1 MALIT
6 NVLKKVRESGFVR
19 FVGGKFLDKDD
30 NEIVVTSESTPP
42 PTVVSGNN
50 NAWAL
55 GFKSAITPEAPGDG
69 YFRLSDTIPGDVGLM
84 WVSDTDANSVSLAA
98 RRGLIRPGDNLYVIS
113 KTNPSTILSIWSVT
127 AAAVAKSLYAE
138 IPVSFVAGTGLPG
151 SLEPCEIIHVPGG
164 STALTEA
171 IMLTAMP
178 GVARFSFGG
187 VGGAIDGF
195 FTAAGEFVS
204 FINPTYAFAS
214 LPTITSAND
223 GSVVRIDPAS
233 FGGGSSRVNKNIQAV
248 ANLTDNVWD
257 PAGGR
262 QLLYSAYGSAAAPLS
277 SMAAIIG
284 HAITQFDL
292 GVNGNFSMPANFL
305 KLGRGINVIA
315 RAGKTGTS
323 AGTTPI
329 ATRFGKNNTTS
340 DQLISSVTLT
350 NTSLQQCNLNSVA
363 RVTAVGAGT
372 SVFTADSLGAN
383 GQGTNSIG
391 DRSTSFDSTL
401 VNYVSVTA
409 DPSNDTDTHALY
421 SLEIWW
427 VK

>member
-30 NEIVVTSESTPP
+30 NEIVVTSESTP
-42 PTVVSGNN
+42 TTTIVSGNN

-55 GFKSAITPEAPGDG
+55 GFKSAVTPEAPGDG
-69 YFRLSDTIPGDVGLM
+69 YFRFSDTIPGDVGLM
-84 WVSDTDANSVSLAA
+84 WISDTDANSVSLSA
-98 RRGLIRPGDNLYVIS
+98 RRGLIRKGDNLYVIS
-113 KTNPSTILSIWSVT
+113 KTNPSTILSIWGVT
-127 AAAVAKSLYAE
+127 AAAVAKTLYAE

-248 ANLTDNVWD
+248 ANLTDNTWD

-277 SMAAIIG
+277 SMAAIVG

-292 GVNGNFSMPANFL
+292 GVSGNFSIPANFL
-305 KLGRGINVIA
+305 KLGRGLHVIA

-329 ATRFGKNNTTS
+329 ATRFGKNNTTA
-340 DQLISSVTLT
+340 DQLISSITLT
-350 NTSLQQCNLNSVA
+350 NTSLQQCKPDGVA
-363 RVTAVGAGT
+363 RVTAVGSGA
-372 SVFTADSLGAN
+372 SVFTADSLGSN

-421 SLEIWW
+421 SLEVWW

>member
-30 NEIVVTSESTPP
+30 NEIVVTSEST
-42 PTVVSGNN
+42 TTTTLVSGNN

-55 GFKSAITPEAPGDG
+55 GFKSAVTPEAPGDG
-69 YFRLSDTIPGDVGLM
+69 FFRFSDTVPGDVGLM
-84 WVSDTDANSVSLAA
+84 WISDVDANGVGLTA
-98 RRGLIRPGDNLYVIS
+98 RRGLIRKGDNLYVIS
-113 KTNPSTILSIWSVT
+113 KTNPNTILSIWSVT
-127 AAAVAKSLYAE
+127 AAAVAKTLYAE
-138 IPVSFVAGTGLPG
+138 IPVSYVAGTGLPG
-151 SLEPCEIIHVPGG
+151 SIEPCEIVHVPGG

-187 VGGAIDGF
+187 AGGAIDGF

-204 FINPTYAFAS
+204 FINPTYAYAS

-223 GSVVRIDPAS
+223 GSVARIDPAS

-248 ANLTDNVWD
+248 ANLTDNAWD
-257 PAGGR
+257 PSGGR
-262 QLLYSAYGSAAAPLS
+262 QLLYSAYGSAATPLS
-277 SMAAIIG
+277 SMSAIVG
-284 HAITQFDL
+284 HALTQFDL
-292 GVNGNFSMPANFL
+292 GVSGNFSIPANFL
-305 KLGRGINVIA
+305 KVGRGLQVIA

-323 AGTTPI
+323 AGTTPV
-329 ATRFGKNNTTS
+329 ATRFGKNNTTA

-350 NTSLQQCNLNSVA
+350 NTSLQQCKLDSVA
-363 RVTAVGAGT
+363 RAT
-372 SVFTADSLGAN
+372 SATTFTADSLGAN
-383 GQGTNSIG
+383 AQATNSIG
-391 DRSTSFDSTL
+391 DRSTSFDQTL

-409 DPSNDTDTHALY
+409 DPANDTDTHALY